1 MAAVLTKQWPEKP
14 GKGVTMHR
22 STALDTAAACANGRH
37 ITPGTLLLTLLMFA
51 ASSSAQQSTTDPEPE
66 VPENLAP
73 HTAPAQPLP
82 FSHKKH
88 MLLGLECQ
96 TCHSNPDPG
105 SLMTFPA
112 TETCMSCHFA
122 VASDKAA
129 IMKLQA
135 YAESGQKIP
144 WVRVYAVTPGVTWN
158 HRAHLD
164 SGTQCATC
172 HGDISQA
179 EAVAETKAILAMAT
193 CISCHQARGAAV
205 ACVTCHA
212 WPSDQLL
219 GIE

>member
-1 MAAVLTKQWPEKP
+1 
-14 GKGVTMHR
+14 MHR
-22 STALDTAAACANGRH
+22 STALGTTTACANGWH
-37 ITPGTLLLTLLMFA
+37 ITPGTLLLTLLLFA
-51 ASSSAQQSTTDPEPE
+51 APSSAQQSATDPEPA
-66 VPENLAP
+66 VPENVAP

-82 FSHKKH
+82 FSHKMH
-88 MLLGLECQ
+88 VLLGLECQ

-105 SLMTFPA
+105 LLMTFPA

-144 WVRVYAVTPGVTWN
+144 WVRVYAVTPGVTWS

-172 HGDISQA
+172 HGDISQT
-179 EAVAETKAILAMAT
+179 EAISETKAILAMAT
-193 CISCHQARGAAV
+193 CISCHQARGAAFE
-205 ACVTCHA
+205 CVTCHA